1 MLNDMLVIVISLLVA
16 ATEIIGIL
24 SAIHAILN
32 TRTSQSAIA
41 WGISLI
47 TFPFITLPLYWIFGR
62 NKFYGYVEALRSGEE
77 QHRDMIAN
85 IPDLISYDR
94 VTPEEKIP
102 GDFKVFENMA
112 SNTFTSGNKLTL
124 LIDGKNTFDAMFTSI
139 RQATHYVLVQFFI
152 IHDDELG
159 NKLRSLLMEKAAT
172 GVRVYFLYDEI
183 GSTGLSKTF
192 INGLRES
199 PVEFQP
205 FHTTRGFKNRFQ
217 LNFRNHRKITIID
230 GHTAYVG
237 GHNVG
242 DKYMGKDPKMG
253 RWRDTHVRIEGTAVR
268 NIQISFLKDWFWSTR
283 KALDLNW
290 NPDVIE
296 DGKADVLVLPTGP
309 ADTLA
314 TCSLM
319 FVHVIHSAKSKIW
332 IASPYFVPDDAV
344 LEALQLAALRGVDVR
359 IILPL
364 KPDHR
369 TVYLAGCSYISQ
381 LDMDGIGFYRY
392 KEGFLHQKVFLV
404 DDTLAGVGTA
414 NADNRS
420 FSLNFEITLLV
431 TETNFIRQVSHMLE
445 EDMRNSK
452 KIDAGSY
459 KKMNILFKIGIRL
472 SRLLSP
478 IL

>member
-1 MLNDMLVIVISLLVA
+1 
-16 ATEIIGIL
+16 
-24 SAIHAILN
+24 
-32 TRTSQSAIA
+32 
-41 WGISLI
+41 
-47 TFPFITLPLYWIFGR
+47 
-62 NKFYGYVEALRSGEE
+62 
-77 QHRDMIAN
+77 
-85 IPDLISYDR
+85 
-94 VTPEEKIP
+94 
-102 GDFKVFENMA
+102 
-112 SNTFTSGNKLTL
+112 
-124 LIDGKNTFDAMFTSI
+124 
-139 RQATHYVLVQFFI
+139 
-152 IHDDELG
+152 
-159 NKLRSLLMEKAAT
+159 
-172 GVRVYFLYDEI
+172 
-183 GSTGLSKTF
+183 
-192 INGLRES
+192 
-199 PVEFQP
+199 
-205 FHTTRGFKNRFQ
+205 
-217 LNFRNHRKITIID
+217 
-230 GHTAYVG
+230 
-237 GHNVG
+237 
-242 DKYMGKDPKMG
+242 
-253 RWRDTHVRIEGTAVR
+253 
-268 NIQISFLKDWFWSTR
+268 
-283 KALDLNW
+283 
-290 NPDVIE
+290 
-296 DGKADVLVLPTGP
+296 
-309 ADTLA
+309 
-314 TCSLM
+314 M